1 MTTIRLWQWGSS
13 KKLFAKKKATGW
25 NNDTA
30 SNSDDDDSYG
40 IELDYE

>member
-13 KKLFAKKKATGW
+13 KKLKTKSIFAKKKATGW
-25 NNDTA
+25 NNDT
-30 SNSDDDDSYG
+30 YG